1 MWLEIFEFMKIMIA
15 VIFCSAA
22 VKLVDDYLDRDIDIN
37 AGRNNWAESIGNGS
51 MVYAMLL
58 LVIAAGINASVS
70 MPLFLAS
77 YIVGMFNDLKS
88 IFPSRL
94 NGFQES
100 LLIMLLGILFFG
112 WNLMFFAVLFILSLQ
127 LIDDCLDAHT
137 DRITGQRNFAHHLG
151 VIECVILGIMALLIA
166 CWINEQIFWPVFC
179 GTIVF
184 YVILLKYQGA
194 KV

>member
-1 MWLEIFEFMKIMIA
+1 MWLEIFEFVKIMIA

-22 VKLVDDYLDRDIDIN
+22 VKLADDYLDKDLDIN
-37 AGRNNWAESIGNGS
+37 TGRNNWADFIGNGT
-51 MVYAMLL
+51 MVYAMML
-58 LVIAAGINASVS
+58 LVLAAGMNAAVS

-77 YIVGMFNDLKS
+77 YIVGMFNDMKS
-88 IFPSRL
+88 IFPSHL

-100 LLIMLLGILFFG
+100 LLVMLLGIIFFG
-112 WNLMFFAVLFILSLQ
+112 WNLMCFAVFFILALQ
-127 LIDDCLDAHT
+127 LFDDCLDVHI
-137 DRITGQRNFAHHLG
+137 DSITGQRNFAHRFG
-151 VIECVILGIMALLIA
+151 VTECVVLGIMSLLLA

-184 YVILLKYQGA
+184 YIALLKYQGA